1 MTAQIINGKEIA
13 SEVLRQIADRVVSC
27 AQPPKLAIILV
38 GDDEASL
45 IYVRNKQ
52 KTAATVGIQ
61 TELFHFSSD
70 VDAKRILR
78 QIDDCNRD
86 MTTNGIIVQ
95 LPLPEHL
102 DPHEIISRIS
112 PLKDVD
118 GFHPYNTGMLQN
130 NGRPY
135 FVAATPLGIMKM
147 IDKIT
152 PDISGKN
159 AVLIG
164 ASLIVGRP
172 LATLLLNRECTVSIT
187 HIHTRNIAEL
197 TQTADILVAACGVAK
212 MVKKE
217 WIKPGAML
225 IDVGINRRNGII
237 CGDIDFADVLEKAGA
252 VTPVPGGVG
261 PMTVAMLLHNTLD
274 AYLLQQSL

>member
-13 SEVLRQIADRVVSC
+13 SDVLRQIADRVVSC

-86 MTTNGIIVQ
+86 MTTHGIIVQ

-225 IDVGINRRNGII
+225 IDVGINRQNGII